1 MIICIMLRNV
11 AMRSALRAHVGY
23 ASVRQSPNDMRQRA
37 GPPVNLDERSLP
49 CEFIKEQELSV
60 SKMAGSYAA
69 ALLDELMGRNR
80 DANPDDKRRDVHWSD
95 VEVCVISSS
104 RCY

>member
-1 MIICIMLRNV
+1 MLRNV

-95 VEVCVISSS
+95 VEVCVISPS